1 MVGYAGLVPSLPVT
15 PLVQDDDLMRGDY
28 CAARLHLVCDPLP
41 NIAVRDENGGS
52 IAMKSRP
59 EISGLKHSTAR

>member
-1 MVGYAGLVPSLPVT
+1 MVCYAVLVPSLPVT

-41 NIAVRDENGGS
+41 NIAVRDEN
-52 IAMKSRP
+52 
-59 EISGLKHSTAR
+59 SG